1 MFLLPMIL
9 KFGFKVVS
17 HALFMCA
24 LWFYGCLMA
33 STSPLS
39 TGILVVHLICLLTRL
54 FKFFYL
60 TFKLFILKFLIGFFQ
75 HFLLFVEV
83 LYWLHHFIHVLV
95 ASDFLQSFVFSLT
108 LFNIF
113 IYIFKI
119 LFMCMCVLSL

>member
-1 MFLLPMIL
+1 MAPASDGHLFPIVGEFSAMIFNNYILCVLLPMIL

-60 TFKLFILKFLIGFFQ
+60 TFKLFILQFLIGFFNIFF
-75 HFLLFVEV
+75 FLLK
-83 LYWLHHFIHVLV
+83 YYIGFI
-95 ASDFLQSFVFSLT
+95 
-108 LFNIF
+108 
-113 IYIFKI
+113 I
-119 LFMCMCVLSL
+119 LSMY